1 MVLKNISINELLY
14 VEFLGFI
21 PEYIVGLFFETPF
34 VFELILAAPIFYY
47 QLQHY
52 LLINCHYS
60 FSLSK
65 SSWHQQRGL

>member
-14 VEFLGFI
+14 AEFVGFI
-21 PEYIVGLFFETPF
+21 PEYIAGLFLETPF

-47 QLQHY
+47 QLHHY

-60 FSLSK
+60 FSFSK
-65 SSWHQQRGL
+65 NSWQQRGL